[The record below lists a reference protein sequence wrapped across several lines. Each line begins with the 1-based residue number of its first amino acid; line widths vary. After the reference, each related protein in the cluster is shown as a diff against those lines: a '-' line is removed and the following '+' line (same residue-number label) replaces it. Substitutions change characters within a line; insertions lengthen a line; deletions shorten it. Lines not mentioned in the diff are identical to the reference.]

1 MTMQSFADH
10 CLYVIGY
17 HSGGVIKYV
26 EKNSNVGFCL
36 ASSFKVKGILT
47 DLWPTDPQHAALSL
61 SHPFASLQELLLT
74 SAEVKHFLVLR
85 D

>member
-1 MTMQSFADH
+1 M
-10 CLYVIGY
+10 
-17 HSGGVIKYV
+17 
-26 EKNSNVGFCL
+26 GFCL
-36 ASSFKVKGILT
+36 ASSIKVKDILT
-47 DLWPTDPQHAALSL
+47 DLWPTDPQHAASSL